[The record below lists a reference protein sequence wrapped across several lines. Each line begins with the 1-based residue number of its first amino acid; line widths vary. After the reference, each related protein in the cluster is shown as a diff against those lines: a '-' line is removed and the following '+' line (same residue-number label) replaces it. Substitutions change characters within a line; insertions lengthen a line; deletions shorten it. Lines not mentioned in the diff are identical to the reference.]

1 MDVTVEQLAN
11 ILDVEVE
18 DIFADDF
25 SDYIPP
31 GELPP
36 ELRAFLSR
44 WSPH

>member
-1 MDVTVEQLAN
+1 VTVERLAN

-25 SDYIPP
+25 SDYIPH

-36 ELRAFLSR
+36 EVRPF
-44 WSPH
+44 